1 MSVGVSWKL
10 VFKSSD
16 MYIIVD
22 GWREIQPICILA
34 NYLSGSLA
42 NDRNLYLLSCSTN
55 LKLPYNENISD
66 MFFFFQTHPN

>member
-42 NDRNLYLLSCSTN
+42 NDRNLVLTQLFNKFKIT
-55 LKLPYNENISD
+55 L
-66 MFFFFQTHPN
+66 

>member
-22 GWREIQPICILA
+22 GAAGNSTLR
-34 NYLSGSLA
+34 YLYFSQLFEWKFS
-42 NDRNLYLLSCSTN
+42 
-55 LKLPYNENISD
+55 K
-66 MFFFFQTHPN
+66 

>member
-42 NDRNLYLLSCSTN
+42 NDRNLVL
-55 LKLPYNENISD
+55 I
-66 MFFFFQTHPN
+66 